1 MNQTAEHQNE
11 RPPPAGSG
19 DSSSW
24 LRELLLCF
32 SIRRSLQ
39 VIGKHATA
47 LPGAKDQGSHSMDDI
62 QVIHGL
68 RTIAMFW
75 IIFGH
80 TIGLVSPDMMSKWLC
95 V

>member
-1 MNQTAEHQNE
+1 MNQIECQIE
-11 RPPPAGSG
+11 QQPKAGSG
-19 DSSSW
+19 ENSSW

-32 SIRRSLQ
+32 SVRRSLQ

-47 LPGAKDQGSHSMDDI
+47 LSGRRDRASQSMGDI

-80 TIGLVSPDMMSKWLC
+80 TIGLVSPDMMSKLL
-95 V
+95 